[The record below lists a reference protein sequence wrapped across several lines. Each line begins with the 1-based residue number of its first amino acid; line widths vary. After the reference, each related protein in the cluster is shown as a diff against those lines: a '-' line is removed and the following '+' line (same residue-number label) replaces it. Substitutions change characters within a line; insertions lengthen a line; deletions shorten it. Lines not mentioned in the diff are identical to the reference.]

1 MSSDYFIDFNGHKR
15 VHGTVSAYKNG
26 GCRCDDCRNRANTYN
41 AAYKRRV
48 RAARS
53 AEGQRDPGAPVG
65 MRLGKVE
72 FPRVVAEQ
80 AACKEHPTEWWF
92 PGKHASGFDGVP
104 TPTVAKALAI
114 CRACPVRVEC
124 LDYAVDAVELG
135 IWGGTFGKE
144 RRALRVQRNAQ
155 RRATPAAETPVVVSA
170 PSERVIGIPHSKNS
184 YLGDRIA

>member
-1 MSSDYFIDFNGHKR
+1 
-15 VHGTVSAYKNG
+15 
-26 GCRCDDCRNRANTYN
+26 
-41 AAYKRRV
+41 
-48 RAARS
+48 
-53 AEGQRDPGAPVG
+53 
-65 MRLGKVE
+65 
-72 FPRVVAEQ
+72 VVAEQ